1 MIARIVFVILLVLFL
16 PQLYLDYYKYR
27 QDKLWVRILHWLS
40 TVAMMGVT
48 VVLAFE
54 RDFVPYD
61 MTVMNIYL
69 IVLFLIF
76 VPKAIY
82 VLCSMLGK
90 FARKTFHTRYNWGNA
105 VGLFLGACVVFIVA
119 YGSFIGVRK
128 LDVNRMEIS
137 IPDLPEAFDGY
148 RIVVFSDAHVGSFTG
163 WREQLLKRDFDSI
176 NAQKPDAIFF
186 VGDLQNMRPIELYPV
201 RAILNSLEA
210 RDGVFSVLGNHDY
223 SDYIDDDPAV
233 KAANEREIVNRQ
245 RWFGWTPL
253 LNGHVV
259 LKRGATK
266 ERLVIAGVECNA
278 SRGDLPKVRTDVAK
292 ALRGVRPDDC
302 VILLRHDPT
311 NWRLEANADPRVK
324 LTLGGHTHG
333 GQVSL
338 FGFRPTELRFPE
350 NYGLYR
356 EGDHQLYV
364 TSGIGGLIPFRFGVS
379 PEIAVITLRRMNN

>member
-1 MIARIVFVILLVLFL
+1 M
-16 PQLYLDYYKYR
+16 
-27 QDKLWVRILHWLS
+27 
-40 TVAMMGVT
+40 
-48 VVLAFE
+48 
-54 RDFVPYD
+54 
-61 MTVMNIYL
+61 
-69 IVLFLIF
+69 
-76 VPKAIY
+76 
-82 VLCSMLGK
+82 
-90 FARKTFHTRYNWGNA
+90 
-105 VGLFLGACVVFIVA
+105 
-119 YGSFIGVRK
+119 
-128 LDVNRMEIS
+128 
-137 IPDLPEAFDGY
+137 
-148 RIVVFSDAHVGSFTG
+148 
-163 WREQLLKRDFDSI
+163 
-176 NAQKPDAIFF
+176 
-186 VGDLQNMRPIELYPV
+186 
-201 RAILNSLEA
+201 
-210 RDGVFSVLGNHDY
+210 FSVLGNHDY

-278 SRGDLPKVRTDVAK
+278 SRGDLPKVRNEVRK
-292 ALRGVRPDDC
+292 ALLGVHPDDC
-302 VILLRHDPT
+302 VILLRHDRP

-324 LTLGGHTHG
+324 LTLSGHTHG

-350 NYGLYR
+350 NHGLYR